1 MFGPKICYPVCYH
14 FTKLVCYVRHSRV
27 SEYQILRALMFY
39 LYVWIFRYNQDK
51 NRGLDLTNSSLSIQ
65 TNQVCSTT

>member
-27 SEYQILRALMFY
+27 SEYQILRALVYIFY
-39 LYVWIFRYNQDK
+39 KRLISNGNKDYTWYT
-51 NRGLDLTNSSLSIQ
+51 L
-65 TNQVCSTT
+65 